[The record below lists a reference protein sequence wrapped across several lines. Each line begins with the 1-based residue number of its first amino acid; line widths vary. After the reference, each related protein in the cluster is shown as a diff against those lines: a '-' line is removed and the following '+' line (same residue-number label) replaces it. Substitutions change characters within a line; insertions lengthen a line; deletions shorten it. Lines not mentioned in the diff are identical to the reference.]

1 MYFMNLKKSVAEA
14 HRLLV
19 ETYGKAALNESCREW
34 FQKFKNGEFDIED
47 KKRSGKPKVYE
58 DAELEALLDQ
68 DSCQTQEK
76 LARTLGVTQQEIS
89 HPLII
94 PSDQIWP
101 GLVKKTFL
109 CILIQIF
116 IIVLK
121 IGSWANISMPTVN
134 PIFHTLLT
142 GLGRYGL

>member
-1 MYFMNLKKSVAEA
+1 MNLKKSVAEA

-94 PSDQIWP
+94 PSDQI
-101 GLVKKTFL
+101 
-109 CILIQIF
+109 
-116 IIVLK
+116 
-121 IGSWANISMPTVN
+121 
-134 PIFHTLLT
+134 
-142 GLGRYGL
+142 